1 MSIAQDDLTQ
11 LVREICQHDPGS
23 PQRQKGLT
31 ALIRAVRPKLW
42 YENTPYYE
50 DALQQTWVY
59 CCRNL
64 CSCTTGKQYDPTQAS
79 VVTWLNAYLKRRL
92 QDGFTAAQQQ
102 KKLMVSEFSRS
113 GDDGSGDRSLID
125 TLESAPDIPPMLERV
140 KQWVE
145 TDPSGE
151 LHQAHIE
158 NHPNVTCQV
167 LLLRRLPPETS
178 WKDLA
183 SEFGVSVGS
192 LSSFYTRQCLPR
204 LRHFGKTEG
213 FL

>member
-1 MSIAQDDLTQ
+1 MSIAQDDLTP

-31 ALIRAVRPKLW
+31 ALIRTVRPKLW
-42 YENTPYYE
+42 CENTPYYE

-64 CSCTTGKQYDPTQAS
+64 CACTTGKQYDPTQAS

-113 GDDGSGDRSLID
+113 GDDASGDRSLLD
-125 TLESAPDIPPMLERV
+125 TLESTPDIPPMLDRV
-140 KQWVE
+140 KQWAE
-145 TDPSGE
+145 TDPDGE
-151 LHQAHIE
+151 LRQSHIE
-158 NHPNVTCQV
+158 GHPNITCQV
-167 LLLRRLPPETS
+167 LLLRRLPPETP
-178 WKDLA
+178 WKELA
-183 SEFGVSVGS
+183 TEFGVSVGS

-204 LRHFGKTEG
+204 LRNFGKAEG
-213 FL
+213 YL